1 MRWCIAWCVAF
12 ISRIIWVESGHNE
25 KNCHLT
31 AGQWAWQAI
40 RDVLH
45 LRS

>member
-45 LRS
+45 LQS